1 MTSVGRYIKKYVI
14 KTQVVLAD
22 VQYSPLYDWAILGK
36 FQGQRLPG
44 ITSGGPGIQGLGYG
58 GTDPLQ
64 PGTTTRFGKILIVF
78 LLDSA

>member
-36 FQGQRLPG
+36 FQGQRL
-44 ITSGGPGIQGLGYG
+44 QGLGYG